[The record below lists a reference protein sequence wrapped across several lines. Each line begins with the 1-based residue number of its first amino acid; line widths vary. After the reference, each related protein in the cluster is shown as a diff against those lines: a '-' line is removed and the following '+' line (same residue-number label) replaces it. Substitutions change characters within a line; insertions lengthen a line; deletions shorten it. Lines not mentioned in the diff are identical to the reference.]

1 MAKRLERKRQSSEA
15 GSDAP
20 DAAALA
26 DQVHSTNQQRAIE
39 ERRPWSS
46 H

>member
-20 DAAALA
+20 DATVPT
-26 DQVHSTNQQRAIE
+26 DQIHSTRY
-39 ERRPWSS
+39 
-46 H
+46 